1 MTIELKED
9 LEERTQTEKDTNKQR
24 SQTKKFVE
32 KTEELDPKDSQE
44 DQVEH
49 RGRTH
54 SPSKR
59 PYRFGRGCT
68 AAAIQIR
75 TTDAKG
81 HTADLI
87 PEWILTYGLY
97 SCVGVVQ
104 SCWGCQVNLQRFD
117 LLGWVD

>member
-68 AAAIQIR
+68 AAAVQIC

-81 HTADLI
+81 HTADAGGRTVAQGI
-87 PEWILTYGLY
+87 PCLLGLLNE
-97 SCVGVVQ
+97 VQ
-104 SCWGCQVNLQRFD
+104 RFYLPSWVNLSAR
-117 LLGWVD
+117 L